1 MRSNHLFVLVAVAS
15 VLTQPAVG
23 ASHGRPTAPSASV
36 PAAPKLCRM
45 FDSPTWDNQGFV
57 VACDNQAPN
66 AGPPARRCSMFN
78 SSAYDMAGFNVLCE
92 RETVAAS
99 TPQQRTCPVFSP
111 STWDN
116 MGFRVPC

>member
-1 MRSNHLFVLVAVAS
+1 MRSNHLFVLAAVAS

-23 ASHGRPTAPSASV
+23 ANHGRPTAPSASV
-36 PAAPKLCRM
+36 PAAPKLCRL

-78 SSAYDMAGFNVLCE
+78 SSAYDMVGFTVLCE

-99 TPQQRTCPVFSP
+99 APQRNCPVFNP